1 MIAQFIEGH
10 QSSWD
15 ELLPEISLAANRS
28 VADST
33 GLSPAFLMQGRE
45 PRLPAALYDQV
56 TPGTASSALDPRTKA
71 NRLKEIFDI
80 VYSNLQHASKYQGR
94 YYNLRRREWRPSLDS
109 MVLLRQ
115 HQLSNA
121 AEGFA
126 AKLAPKFDGP
136 YRVVK
141 YMSPNIVRLVKS
153 GEHKKR
159 VANISQLKPFYQK
172 ATGDEED
179 EDPGHVNAHE

>member
-15 ELLPEISLAANRS
+15 ELLPEISLAVNTS

-33 GLSPAFLMQGRE
+33 GFSPAFLMQGRE
-45 PRLPAALYDQV
+45 PRLPAALYDQQPPARIKG
-56 TPGTASSALDPRTKA
+56 PGQALQLAKSR
-71 NRLKEIFDI
+71 
-80 VYSNLQHASKYQGR
+80 QH
-94 YYNLRRREWRPSLDS
+94 
-109 MVLLRQ
+109 LLRQ

-141 YMSPNIVRLVKS
+141 FMSPNIVRLVRP
-153 GEHKKR
+153 GERKKT
-159 VANISQLKPFYQK
+159 VANVSQLKPFHQEMTEDGEGPDPTDVVEFV
-172 ATGDEED
+172 ATVV
-179 EDPGHVNAHE
+179 PTPQFIIVV

>member
-10 QSSWD
+10 QSPWD
-15 ELLPEISLAANRS
+15 ELLPEISLAVNTS
-28 VADST
+28 VPDST
-33 GLSPAFLMQGRE
+33 GFSPAFLMQGRE
-45 PRLPAALYDQV
+45 PRLPTDQV
-56 TPGTASSALDPRTKA
+56 TPGSATSALDPRKKA
-71 NRLKEIFDI
+71 DRLTEIFYI
-80 VYSNLQHASKYQGR
+80 VHSNLQRASKVRGGH
-94 YYNLRRREWRPSLDS
+94 YNLRRREWWPPLDS

-141 YMSPNIVRLVKS
+141 FISPYIVRLV
-153 GEHKKR
+153 R
-159 VANISQLKPFYQK
+159 P
-172 ATGDEED
+172 DER
-179 EDPGHVNAHE
+179 